1 MVSSP
6 IQTWVLIYPM
16 ANLTVLRSYASM
28 KPSQL
33 PSSVLFSHTDRTMTI
48 FDAYPKSIFH
58 FLILPRVAAQPS
70 TPISIGN
77 PSNEDKLHVSERTT
91 TLPPSVTDLSSL
103 RALLNSERTSK
114 DQAKEIIL
122 SLKEDALRAK
132 KEIEGEME
140 KRYGFIWDI
149 WIGFHAVPSME
160 WAFKLLSVC
169 SEASS
174 RGTRHIHLHVLSAD
188 LCSERMKIKKHYNS
202 FHPKLGFFLH
212 VDQILSWFD
221 AEISYFE
228 NVRPISCPQTDT
240 ESQYTFRYRSFCRPS
255 MNTCSRNLSS
265 AFTVM
270 LKRKTCPHSKL
281 ISRKSGRN
289 WRNAADHAK
298 NVNSNQIRCMTRGA
312 RSRTRE
318 MHAQSQR
325 NLKSINHNYQVL
337 QFSSCM

>member
-1 MVSSP
+1 
-6 IQTWVLIYPM
+6 M

-160 WAFKLLSVC
+160 
-169 SEASS
+169 
-174 RGTRHIHLHVLSAD
+174 HIHLHVLSAD

-228 NVRPISCPQTDT
+228 NI
-240 ESQYTFRYRSFCRPS
+240 
-255 MNTCSRNLSS
+255 
-265 AFTVM
+265 
-270 LKRKTCPHSKL
+270 SKL
-281 ISRKSGRN
+281 LPTEYEHLLKKPLICFHCDAEKKNMPTLKAHLKEEWEKLKKRRGSCKKRQLESNPMHDSGCEKSNEG
-289 WRNAADHAK
+289 D
-298 NVNSNQIRCMTRGA
+298 A
-312 RSRTRE
+312 RSV
-318 MHAQSQR
+318 SKK
-325 NLKSINHNYQVL
+325 LKINK
-337 QFSSCM
+337 S

>member
-1 MVSSP
+1 
-6 IQTWVLIYPM
+6 M

-160 WAFKLLSVC
+160 
-169 SEASS
+169 
-174 RGTRHIHLHVLSAD
+174 
-188 LCSERMKIKKHYNS
+188 
-202 FHPKLGFFLH
+202 
-212 VDQILSWFD
+212 
-221 AEISYFE
+221 
-228 NVRPISCPQTDT
+228 
-240 ESQYTFRYRSFCRPS
+240 
-255 MNTCSRNLSS
+255 
-265 AFTVM
+265 
-270 LKRKTCPHSKL
+270 
-281 ISRKSGRN
+281 
-289 WRNAADHAK
+289 
-298 NVNSNQIRCMTRGA
+298 
-312 RSRTRE
+312 
-318 MHAQSQR
+318 
-325 NLKSINHNYQVL
+325 
-337 QFSSCM
+337 